1 MVAHQD
7 NKKSPSVGIGLLV
20 YNNSKY
26 LSQTLDSI
34 LNQTYTNIIV
44 YLSDDC
50 STDDTEEICELY
62 AKKDKRI
69 IYSRMEKNTGGFDN
83 HLIILKQVKTDYF
96 MFARGHEIL
105 SSTLVEDGIKI
116 LERGNDVV
124 LAFST
129 PMWIDE
135 DNNIMKNKPFGYYD
149 TQGTDVVIR
158 CAFALWGRPEYFYGL
173 MLTENIKKMSLS
185 KYFNAFDA
193 LNMFELALLGGF
205 AHTCSSIR
213 YRRYHYSTETYKKR
227 NKRHQK
233 LGSNHLNLI
242 DNLFPFAKVTYYLFK
257 AIKRSNNSFSNK
269 VKISLVV
276 FFTAPLRYLAS
287 RGKQL

>member
-1 MVAHQD
+1 MEE
-7 NKKSPSVGIGLLV
+7 NKSPNVGIGLPV

-34 LNQTYTNIIV
+34 LNQTYSNIIV

-50 STDDTEEICELY
+50 SIDGTEEICELY

-69 IYSRMEKNTGGFDN
+69 IYSRAQKNTGSFDN
-83 HLIILKQVKTDYF
+83 HLKVLEMAKTDYF

-105 SSTLVEDGIKI
+105 SPTLVKDCIKI
-116 LERGNDVV
+116 LEQEKSVV
-124 LAFST
+124 LAFAT

-135 DNNIMKNKPFGYYD
+135 DNNIMGEKHFGYYD
-149 TQGTDVVIR
+149 TKGTDVIIR

-173 MLTENIKKMSLS
+173 MLTENIKKISLS
-185 KYFNAFDA
+185 KGFIASDA
-193 LNMFELALLGGF
+193 LYMFELALLGGF
-205 AHTCSSIR
+205 AHTCTSTR

-227 NKRHQK
+227 IKRNRK
-233 LGSNHLNLI
+233 LFSNQTNFLDYI
-242 DNLFPFAKVTYYLFK
+242 FPFAKVTYYLFK
-257 AIKRSNNSFSNK
+257 AIKKSNNSLSNK
-269 VKISLVV
+269 IKISLIV